1 MDFGGR
7 MVVLNLDVSLELT
20 NGVIKC
26 SLGNYEGIK
35 VVNVLECY
43 VVN

>member
-1 MDFGGR
+1 MG
-7 MVVLNLDVSLELT
+7 VLNLDVSLSFT

-35 VVNVLECY
+35 VINVLDWLLD
-43 VVN
+43 N